1 MDQVEFVH
9 SPNIKRY
16 QNLLETSV
24 DETER
29 RTISQL
35 LAEEKAKQRKD
46 NPRAPPQRRSGG

>member
-35 LAEEKAKQRKD
+35 LAEEKAKQD